1 MRRHRHRR
9 QAEMEAAVVGARKA
23 RSEASEESGV
33 QVVLAGPDLML
44 ILPGTGPA
52 VVGVAMAAAME
63 KEEAMA
69 MEEEAGKDL
78 SEALVAL
85 EALEVTAGLVQ
96 HLILPGMDREEE
108 EGAMGAEV
116 ETVEVVAMDEEAG
129 KALLVVWEVLE
140 AQAGLVLLQIL
151 LGTGPEVVVAAAAM
165 EKEAAV
171 ETDEEEK
178 KVQSEE
184 LVALEALVEMDGQDL
199 ITIQHGMD
207 LAAVVEEM
215 AGETE
220 KEVAMEKEGAVETDE
235 EAGKAPLEELVVLE
249 ALEEMDGQDLIT
261 IQLGM
266 DLAVVEEAM
275 AVATEKEV
283 VVEMDEEEEKDPLEE
298 LVVLEVSEEM
308 DGQDLTTTQLGMDLA
323 VAEEAM
329 AAAMEK
335 EGAAETDEEEE
346 KVQLEELVVLEA

>member
-9 QAEMEAAVVGARKA
+9 QAEMEAAVVGARRA
-23 RSEASEESGV
+23 RLEALEVSEVSGV
-33 QVVLAGPDLML
+33 QVVLDGLDLML

-52 VVGVAMAAAME
+52 VVGVAMAAAMA

-140 AQAGLVLLQIL
+140 ALAGLVLHQIL
-151 LGTGPEVVVAAAAM
+151 LGTDPEVAAAAM

-308 DGQDLTTTQLGMDLA
+308 DGRDQITIQLGMGLVA
-323 VAEEAM
+323 AEEAM
-329 AAAMEK
+329 VVAMEK
-335 EGAAETDEEEE
+335 EVAMEEEGAVAMDEEEG
-346 KVQLEELVVLEA
+346 KVP

>member
-1 MRRHRHRR
+1 MRLHRHRR
-9 QAEMEAAVVGARKA
+9 KAVMEAAVVGARRA
-23 RSEASEESGV
+23 RLEALEVSEVSGV
-33 QVVLAGPDLML
+33 QVVLAGLDLML

-52 VVGVAMAAAME
+52 VVGVAMMAAME

-85 EALEVTAGLVQ
+85 GALEVTAGLVQ

-129 KALLVVWEVLE
+129 KAPLEVWEVLE
-140 AQAGLVLLQIL
+140 ALAGLVLLQIL

-207 LAAVVEEM
+207 LAGVVEEM
-215 AGETE
+215 AAAME
-220 KEVAMEKEGAVETDE
+220 KEVAMEKEGAVE
-235 EAGKAPLEELVVLE
+235 
-249 ALEEMDGQDLIT
+249 
-261 IQLGM
+261 
-266 DLAVVEEAM
+266 
-275 AVATEKEV
+275 KEV
-283 VVEMDEEEEKDPLEE
+283 
-298 LVVLEVSEEM
+298 
-308 DGQDLTTTQLGMDLA
+308 
-323 VAEEAM
+323 
-329 AAAMEK
+329 AMEK
-335 EGAAETDEEEE
+335 EGVVEMDEEEE
-346 KVQLEELVVLEA
+346 KVQLEELVALEA